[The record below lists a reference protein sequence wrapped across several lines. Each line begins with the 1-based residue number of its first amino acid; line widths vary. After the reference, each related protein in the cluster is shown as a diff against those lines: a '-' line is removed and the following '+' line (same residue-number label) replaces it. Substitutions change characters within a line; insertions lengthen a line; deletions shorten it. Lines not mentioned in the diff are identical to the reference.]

1 MTGDFQLVPDAD
13 FDPAIA
19 AAAGWTRS
27 LTLRLADGTLY
38 RPLFSLADRL
48 AHDAAEALQENTC
61 HVILATVVVP
71 DFEMASL
78 QDAARHLVE
87 WGYLDHMKPAFA

>member
-1 MTGDFQLVPDAD
+1 MAGVFQLIPDED
-13 FDPAIA
+13 FDPAVA
-19 AAAGWTRS
+19 AAAGWSRS
-27 LTLRLADGTLY
+27 LTLRLADGTVY
-38 RPLFSLADRL
+38 RPLFCLPDRL

-78 QDAARHLVE
+78 QAASEHLVE
-87 WGYLDHMKPAFA
+87 WGYLSHMKPVSS